1 MKKLIKTALLVILCV
16 CVLAGCDRDPGV
28 TEPFDPTTAPTVPS
42 DPAPSVPVMADY
54 SVQVTNMGGLPLA
67 GVRVKIYPDAS
78 LVNVV
83 DMGVSDEE
91 GMYSFTAEASDSY
104 VAVVQNLPEGYATE
118 ACYDLAGERTVIK
131 LGAGE
136 MTEEKMDSLNLTL
149 GSPVPDFT
157 ITSPDG
163 TPLTLSSL
171 LEQKDA
177 VVLNFWNLG
186 CQPCKMEFP
195 HLQEAFEQFEEE
207 VAVLA
212 MDPYDQNSAIAAFQS
227 ENGYT
232 FTMASCDFRWERMLS
247 LKAYPTTVVIDRFG
261 NIAMIHT
268 GSVPEVQPFLDMFS
282 FFSDDFYEQT
292 FVDNMEQL
300 PTHVPA

>member
-1 MKKLIKTALLVILCV
+1 MKTLFKTALLVILCV
-16 CVLAGCDRDPGV
+16 CILAGCGNDPGG
-28 TEPFDPTTAPTVPS
+28 TEPSDLTDSTTAPS
-42 DPAPSVPVMADY
+42 DPSPSVPQMVDY

-83 DMGVSDEE
+83 DMGISDAE

-104 VAVVQNLPEGYATE
+104 VAVLQNLPEGYA
-118 ACYDLAGERTVIK
+118 AQSCYELTGERTVIQ

-136 MTEEKMDSLNLTL
+136 MTEEYLDSLNLTL
-149 GSPVPDFT
+149 GSPMPDFA
-157 ITSPDG
+157 ITAPDG
-163 TPLTLSSL
+163 TTLTLSSL
-171 LEQKDA
+171 LAEKDA
-177 VVLNFWNLG
+177 VVLNFWNLS
-186 CQPCKMEFP
+186 CTPCKMEFP
-195 HLQEAFEQFEEE
+195 HLQEAFEQLGNN

-212 MDPYDQNSAIAAFQS
+212 LDPYDQNDAIAAFQS

-268 GSVPEVQPFLDMFS
+268 GSVPDAQPFLDVFS
-282 FFSDDFYEQT
+282 FFSADAYEQT
-292 FVDNMEQL
+292 FVEGLEQL
-300 PTHVPA
+300 PMYLPA